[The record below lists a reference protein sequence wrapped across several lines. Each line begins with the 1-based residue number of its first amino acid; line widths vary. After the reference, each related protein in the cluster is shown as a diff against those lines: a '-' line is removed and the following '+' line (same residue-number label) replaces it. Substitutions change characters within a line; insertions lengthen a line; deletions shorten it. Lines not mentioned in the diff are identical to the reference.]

1 MASLRNLPVEL
12 HYQVLFYLVDIV
24 DQIAAANTCPLWCK
38 ILGTKG
44 FFEDRYQ
51 TIPRCTPGFPQ
62 IHKLLL
68 LSSDRQISCT
78 TRNGSV
84 EAYGI
89 RFLNNQNNHG
99 RDPNSFHSWDI
110 SACSF
115 LEEPP
120 FRITGSGTLAEPRD
134 FHPYV
139 EMNTWLPAGYRH
151 YSKLYESKFIRSLV
165 EGFILGVRSQLDNA
179 GLLPD
184 IFQEITIYQ
193 FTAYPQ
199 DSHPGRIGSFSG
211 CVVRRS
217 GDQYRRWIKCLSK
230 GDNSRQNCDIGDIGL
245 ECRTKLRTTCTTAK
259 SYRSCSKIR

>member
-51 TIPRCTPGFPQ
+51 TIPRCNPGFPQ

-78 TRNGSV
+78 TRNGAV

-99 RDPNSFHSWDI
+99 RDPNSFRSWDI

-120 FRITGSGTLAEPRD
+120 FRITGSGALAEPRD

-165 EGFILGVRSQLDNA
+165 EGFILGRIRKTAILGGSDLLVETIVVKIVISAMDDLKISLSGA
-179 GLLPD
+179 GPALK
-184 IFQEITIYQ
+184 
-193 FTAYPQ
+193 FTFMNVG
-199 DSHPGRIGSFSG
+199 H
-211 CVVRRS
+211 
-217 GDQYRRWIKCLSK
+217 
-230 GDNSRQNCDIGDIGL
+230 
-245 ECRTKLRTTCTTAK
+245 
-259 SYRSCSKIR
+259 